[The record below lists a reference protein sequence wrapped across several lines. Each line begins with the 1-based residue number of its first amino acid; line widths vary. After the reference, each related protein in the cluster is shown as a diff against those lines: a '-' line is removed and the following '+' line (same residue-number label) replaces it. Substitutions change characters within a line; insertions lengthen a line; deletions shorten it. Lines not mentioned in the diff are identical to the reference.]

1 MHVGKDTHTLFW
13 AANNGL
19 QMFDLGVSGVRIR
32 FLFGLDGVDPIEM

>member
-1 MHVGKDTHTLFW
+1 MLEKILTRCFGLE
-13 AANNGL
+13 NNGL